1 MRSARSSRFF
11 RPERTYCAECDRVTR
26 TSTDGIC
33 PECWTRK
40 EPGVDLAPLYHGERG
55 SFWHDF
61 WENVDDF
68 VLSFHGLQLLVALL
82 VVLVV
87 FVLTGR

>member
-11 RPERTYCAECDRVTR
+11 RPERTYCRECDRVTR

-40 EPGVDLAPLYHGERG
+40 EPGVNLAPLYRPERG
-55 SFWHDF
+55 SFWED
-61 WENVDDF
+61 VDDF
-68 VLSFHGLQLLVALL
+68 VFSMAGLWTAGFLLTLVSAAIALL
-82 VVLVV
+82 A
-87 FVLTGR
+87 R